1 MHRWSTR
8 YRNLYKMSQGD
19 IAVKKSAKRKNRR
32 KKRRTQDVSDSES
45 SSSSSSDGEGVQVQ
59 DQDQDQV
66 EASVEASV
74 AEMDVDVVLSDDEL
88 PREMSKDTVER
99 LSEVKLTTSD
109 LTGTHG
115 IHLGNIDLQKMAG
128 NLDASREK
136 FQGKAQGQG
145 QDKSG
150 LKNEYLSMLFESYGD
165 DMNELRQAP
174 DFTNKTLVM
183 LANVLK
189 DGGDMFDVETLKTVV
204 EGGK

>member
-1 MHRWSTR
+1 
-8 YRNLYKMSQGD
+8 MSQGD

-45 SSSSSSDGEGVQVQ
+45 SSSSSSDGEDVQVQ

-136 FQGKAQGQG
+136 FQGQGKAPG

>member
-1 MHRWSTR
+1 
-8 YRNLYKMSQGD
+8 MSQGD

-45 SSSSSSDGEGVQVQ
+45 SSSSSSSSDGEEVQNQ
-59 DQDQDQV
+59 DLDQDEDQV

-136 FQGKAQGQG
+136 FQG